1 MVPNPKCEEGA
12 GCGPWSA
19 PKVRNP
25 EYKGK
30 WTIPKIANPDYKGE
44 WAPRQISNPA
54 FFEDSSPSDFT
65 KIAGIGIELWTMTE
79 DILCMLPFCSME
91 LSADIQSTTS
101 LSDMMLLRPRSS
113 LPKLTTSRSLLSRKP
128 RDPPSLMMTKS
139 LPLSSTRSVSR
150 STNLFVSGALCA

>member
-1 MVPNPKCEEGA
+1 MVPNPKCEDGA

-44 WAPRQISNPA
+44 WAPRQIANPA

-79 DILCMLPFCSME
+79 DIVC
-91 LSADIQSTTS
+91 
-101 LSDMMLLRPRSS
+101 
-113 LPKLTTSRSLLSRKP
+113 TSRSLYHIKLTKLIHSRQHF
-128 RDPPSLMMTKS
+128 RWT
-139 LPLSSTRSVSR
+139 
-150 STNLFVSGALCA
+150 